1 MSSDQT
7 TNLVCEQYPFKKI
20 RNDMTNTEL
29 LAYTND
35 WKTFDTVW
43 SYNYNVRA
51 SGKNT
56 GYYIFRDNAERIS
69 YNSGQAAH
77 VSIYPIAAAAGVF
90 NNIP

>member
-1 MSSDQT
+1 
-7 TNLVCEQYPFKKI
+7 
-20 RNDMTNTEL
+20 MTNTEFL
-29 LAYTND
+29 IYTND

-77 VSIYPIAAAAGVF
+77 VTIYPLAAIAGVF